1 LCRLPRL
8 PLTMTSRLSILPALA
23 LVATIWACTGSN
35 GGHAGMPSPP
45 PTAARNA
52 GPTAPSVAPAQIRD
66 VRQAIFLSPSRNI
79 GCDLSASAVRCDIGR
94 RAWAAPAKPA
104 DCDLDWGNGVRLELG
119 HPAVF
124 LCAGDSLLGATKD
137 ILRYGHALRAGDFR
151 CDSESA
157 AMRCRNERTGHG
169 FMLSAEDYKLY

>member
-1 LCRLPRL
+1 
-8 PLTMTSRLSILPALA
+8 MLPALV
-23 LVATIWACTGSN
+23 LVATVSACTGSDA
-35 GGHAGMPSPP
+35 GHAGTPSPP
-45 PTAARNA
+45 PTAAGNA
-52 GPTAPSVAPAQIRD
+52 GPTVPSVAPVQIRD
-66 VRQAIFLSPSRNI
+66 VSQATFLSPSRNI
-79 GCDLSASAVRCDIGR
+79 GCDLSAFAVRCDIGR

-119 HPAVF
+119 NPAVF

-137 ILRYGHALRAGDFR
+137 ILGYGHALRAGDFR

-169 FMLSAEDYKLY
+169 FTLSAEDYKLY